1 MVFIGV
7 FYFVYKVINKVCAS
21 HIMQWSPQQDK
32 ALQEVNNWFKSKN
45 RKQVFRVFGYA
56 GTGKTTLAKHFA
68 ESVDGTVLYAA
79 FTGKAALMMRKNGC
93 FGASTIHSLIYTP
106 VVDKIGNV
114 KFELNK
120 NSPLKMAELLI
131 VDECSMVDEKIGK
144 DLLSFR
150 KPILVLGDPAQLPPV
165 SGAGFFTEAK
175 PDIMLT
181 EIHRQ
186 AKDNPI
192 LYLATLVR
200 QGGRI
205 VPGSYGDSV
214 VTKEINSEML
224 TSHDQTILGKNST
237 RQLIN
242 NKFRKILG
250 FDNEFPVAG
259 DKLVCLKND
268 KDLGIYNGGMFNV
281 VSEWKFKKSKVYKFY
296 TLQDQD
302 AQEGEVVVKIHN
314 TFFSGGKRPEWK
326 QLSGSQQFDYGY
338 GITAHKSQGSQWEKV
353 LVIDESGC
361 FREDAKR
368 WLYTAITRA
377 EKSVTVSL

>member
-1 MVFIGV
+1 
-7 FYFVYKVINKVCAS
+7 
-21 HIMQWSPQQDK
+21 MQWSPQQDK

-93 FGASTIHSLIYTP
+93 LGASTIHSLIYTP
-106 VVDKIGNV
+106 VVDKVGNV

-131 VDECSMVDEKIGK
+131 VDECSMVDEKIGI
-144 DLLSFR
+144 DLLNFK

-165 SGAGFFTEAK
+165 SGAGFFTESK
-175 PDIMLT
+175 PDVMLT

-224 TSHDQTILGKNST
+224 TFHDQTILGKNST

-281 VSEWKFKKSKVYKFY
+281 VSEWKFKKSKIYKFY

-302 AQEGEVVVKIHN
+302 TQEGEVVVKIHN
-314 TFFSGGKRPEWK
+314 TFFIGGKRPEWK

-353 LVIDESGC
+353 FVIDESGC

-377 EKSVTVSL
+377 EKSITVSL